1 MAIRK
6 HKIQKVT
13 QEIEI
18 KEKYMNYVYGN
29 HW

>member
-1 MAIRK
+1 MPIRK
-6 HKIQKVT
+6 HKIQKLT
-13 QEIEI
+13 EETEI